1 MFFDQNENNF
11 YCELLSNWLK
21 QSIIVCMQV
30 LKINSIMVI
39 LHLINLGGKM
49 TLLVLNSMYWT
60 WSTWKP
66 YDYFQER
73 AMNQIKWLEEQLE
86 LAKSKGNKVL
96 ITSHIPPG

>member
-1 MFFDQNENNF
+1 
-11 YCELLSNWLK
+11 
-21 QSIIVCMQV
+21 
-30 LKINSIMVI
+30 MVI

-73 AMNQIKWLEEQLE
+73 AMNEIKWLEEQLE